1 MHEPVLVNEVIQLL
15 GVKEKGIYLD
25 GTVGLGGHTKA
36 ILKIAPSIRVIGIDR
51 DKKALEEV
59 KKKFKEELNKRLYL
73 YKGNFKD
80 IMTMKKKFPVQKFQG
95 ALLDLGFSS
104 FQLADS
110 ERGFSFQQEG
120 PLDMRMDSSQ
130 KEKAFDIVN
139 TLSEEKLADIFFQ
152 FGEERLSRQIAK
164 AICQRRK
171 KDPIQTTL
179 QLSNLICE
187 ISPRWGQSIHPAT
200 RVFQAL
206 RIAVNEELEGLDE
219 ALKDIFQC
227 LKEGGR
233 LGVISFHS
241 LEDRIVKQTFYS
253 FENPCTCP
261 SDFPKCVCGKK
272 PVGKRITQKPAVP
285 SDEEIRKNPRSRSA
299 KLRVIERVK

>member
-1 MHEPVLVNEVIQLL
+1 M
-15 GVKEKGIYLD
+15 
-25 GTVGLGGHTKA
+25 
-36 ILKIAPSIRVIGIDR
+36 
-51 DKKALEEV
+51 
-59 KKKFKEELNKRLYL
+59 
-73 YKGNFKD
+73 
-80 IMTMKKKFPVQKFQG
+80 
-95 ALLDLGFSS
+95 
-104 FQLADS
+104 
-110 ERGFSFQQEG
+110 
-120 PLDMRMDSSQ
+120 
-130 KEKAFDIVN
+130 
-139 TLSEEKLADIFFQ
+139 
-152 FGEERLSRQIAK
+152 
-164 AICQRRK
+164 
-171 KDPIQTTL
+171 
-179 QLSNLICE
+179 ICE

-206 RIAVNEELEGLDE
+206 RIAVNEELEGLDQ